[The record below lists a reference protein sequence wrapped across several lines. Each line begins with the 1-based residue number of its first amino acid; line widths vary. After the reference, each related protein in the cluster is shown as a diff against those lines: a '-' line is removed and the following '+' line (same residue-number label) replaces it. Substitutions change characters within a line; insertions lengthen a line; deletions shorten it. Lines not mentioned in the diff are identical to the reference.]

1 MEQNR
6 LKFYRKEI
14 EMTNGAKILI
24 TIATII
30 TLIIVVRAKI
40 SNKKEENVVSNNND
54 GTMMYFEEF
63 DRRDSEN
70 TK

>member
-1 MEQNR
+1 
-6 LKFYRKEI
+6 
-14 EMTNGAKILI
+14 MTNGAKILI

-30 TLIIVVRAKI
+30 TLIIVVRVKI

-54 GTMMYFEEF
+54 ETIMYCEEF

>member
-1 MEQNR
+1 
-6 LKFYRKEI
+6 
-14 EMTNGAKILI
+14 MTNGAKILI

-54 GTMMYFEEF
+54 GTMKYFEEF

>member
-1 MEQNR
+1 
-6 LKFYRKEI
+6 
-14 EMTNGAKILI
+14 MTNCAKILI

-30 TLIIVVRAKI
+30 TLIIVVRVKI
-40 SNKKEENVVSNNND
+40 SNKKEENVVSNNTD
-54 GTMMYFEEF
+54 ETMMYFEEF

>member
-1 MEQNR
+1 
-6 LKFYRKEI
+6 
-14 EMTNGAKILI
+14 MTNGAKILI

-30 TLIIVVRAKI
+30 TLIIVFRAKI
-40 SNKKEENVVSNNND
+40 SNKKEENIVSNNND
-54 GTMMYFEEF
+54 ETIMYFEEF

>member
-1 MEQNR
+1 
-6 LKFYRKEI
+6 
-14 EMTNGAKILI
+14 MTNGAKILI

-30 TLIIVVRAKI
+30 TIIIVVRVKI
-40 SNKKEENVVSNNND
+40 SNKKEVNVVSNNND
-54 GTMMYFEEF
+54 ETMMYFEEF

>member
-30 TLIIVVRAKI
+30 TLIIVVKVKI
-40 SNKKEENVVSNNND
+40 SNKSEEENVVVNND
-54 GTMMYFEEF
+54 TEIMQYI
-63 DRRDSEN
+63 DQY
-70 TK
+70 

>member
-1 MEQNR
+1 
-6 LKFYRKEI
+6 
-14 EMTNGAKILI
+14 MTNGAKILI

-30 TLIIVVRAKI
+30 TRIIVVRPKI
-40 SNKKEENVVSNNND
+40 SNKKEEKVDSNNND
-54 GTMMYFEEF
+54 ETMMYFEEF

>member
-1 MEQNR
+1 
-6 LKFYRKEI
+6 
-14 EMTNGAKILI
+14 MTNGAKILI

-30 TLIIVVRAKI
+30 TLIKVVRAKI

-54 GTMMYFEEF
+54 ETMMYFEEF

>member
-1 MEQNR
+1 
-6 LKFYRKEI
+6 
-14 EMTNGAKILI
+14 MTNGAKILI

-30 TLIIVVRAKI
+30 TLIKVVRAKI

-54 GTMMYFEEF
+54 ETIMYFEEF